1 MALDGARQEMQEM
14 LGTVPSAFD
23 RIPDEFID
31 SEWDLMKR
39 VQYGETLIPNRYKEL
54 IGVAVAAV
62 TRCPYGTRLH
72 AELARLHGATE
83 AEVAEAVHYA
93 ALVSGWGTQMTAL
106 APDLDGFNAEVDQT
120 VRYLAMSQGLE
131 P

>member
-1 MALDGARQEMQEM
+1 MQEM
-14 LGTVPSAFD
+14 LGTVPSAFE

-39 VQYGETLIPNRYKEL
+39 VLYGETLIPNRYKEL

-72 AELARLHGATE
+72 AELARLHGSTE

-120 VRYLAMSQGLE
+120 VRYLAKAKGLE